1 MRGANLS
8 TEEEERGGNDWRE
21 AGGGG
26 KIGERAGGG
35 EKGAP
40 SGAPPHGMRMKRRTP
55 LNASFI
61 QLPRTW

>member
-1 MRGANLS
+1 VRGANLS

-26 KIGERAGGG
+26 MIGERAGGG

-40 SGAPPHGMRMKRRTP
+40 SGARPHGMRMKCRTP